1 MKNIKDF
8 IIERTNDTVK
18 KTLFPKSKLELQKM
32 IENEIK
38 TNGVKCSLNHIDVS
52 GIRDMSYLF
61 HYNWTTSSFKG
72 DVSQWDVSNVTNMSG
87 LFKCLDFNGD
97 ISQWDVSNVTDMED
111 MFAESEFNQDI
122 SQWSVDKVVRRD
134 GFRKGSKLS
143 AKNSPF

>member
-1 MKNIKDF
+1 MKNLIDF
-8 IIERTNDTVK
+8 IIESTNSSVK
-18 KTLFPKSKLELQKM
+18 KTLFPRNKLELQKM

-38 TNGVKCSLNHIDVS
+38 TNGVNCSLNHIDVS
-52 GIRDMSYLF
+52 EIRDMSYLF
-61 HYNWTTSSFKG
+61 HYSFTTRNFNG
-72 DVSQWDVSNVTNMSG
+72 DISQWDVSNVTDMTG
-87 LFKCLDFNGD
+87 LFKTLDFNGD

-122 SQWSVDKVVRRD
+122 SQWNVNNVSRCD